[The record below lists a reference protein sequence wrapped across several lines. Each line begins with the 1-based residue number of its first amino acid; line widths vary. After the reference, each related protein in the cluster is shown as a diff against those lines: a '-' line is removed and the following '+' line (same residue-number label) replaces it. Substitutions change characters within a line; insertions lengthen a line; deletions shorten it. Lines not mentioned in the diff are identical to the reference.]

1 MLYERTIIA
10 PGGRQADHDQG
21 ANITQAE
28 NAGEFQ
34 EIAEDGVQ
42 GYQVWGIRYE
52 VSGIRCLATE
62 IESDDLNPL

>member
-1 MLYERTIIA
+1 MLYKRTIIA

-34 EIAEDGVQ
+34 EIAEDGVVDWFN
-42 GYQVWGIRYE
+42 G
-52 VSGIRCLATE
+52 
-62 IESDDLNPL
+62 